1 MRHDVPGVL
10 TGVDAETVPVIFD
23 SPHSGTGIPTDFVTA
38 CDPNILRESE
48 DLFVDELIQP
58 APNFGAGFLAAQF
71 SRSYIDLNRAED
83 DLDPKMLA
91 DAWSGSSAPTEKT
104 RQGIGLIRTQCRPG
118 LAVYDEPLTAASIRH
133 RIDRYYRPYHGHL
146 AGMIDLAH
154 RRFGMAILVDCH
166 SMPSRGA
173 TPHGPSERQP
183 DFVIGDLHGRTCDP
197 SLSHLIVDTL
207 RECGYAVR
215 RNDPYSG
222 AEIVRRH
229 GHPAENRHAVQI
241 EINRGLYMNER
252 RLQRIPAMA
261 DLKANMEILMGRICA
276 VYAEGRDRVTA

>member
-10 TGVDAETVPVIFD
+10 IGVDADAVPVVFD
-23 SPHSGTGIPTDFVTA
+23 SPHSGTGIPSDFVTA

-48 DLFVDELIQP
+48 DLFVDELIAP
-58 APNFGAGFLAAQF
+58 APRFGAGFLAAQF
-71 SRSYIDLNRAED
+71 SRSYIDVNRAED
-83 DLDPKMLA
+83 DLDPAQLA
-91 DAWSGSSAPTEKT
+91 DAWTGSSAPTEKT

-118 LAVYDEPLTAASIRH
+118 FAVYHEPLTAADVRR

-146 AGMIDLAH
+146 AQMLDLAH
-154 RRFGMAILVDCH
+154 QRFGQAILIDCH

-173 TPHGPSERQP
+173 TPHGPSERQA
-183 DFVIGDLHGRTCDP
+183 DFVIGDMHGQTCDP
-197 SLSHLIVDTL
+197 ALSHLVVDTL

-222 AEIVRRH
+222 AEIVRRY
-229 GHPAENRHAVQI
+229 GRPVERRHAVQI

-252 RLQRIPAMA
+252 RLQRIPAMVE
-261 DLKANMEILMGRICA
+261 LKANLEILMGRICA
-276 VYAEGRDRVTA
+276 TFAEGRDRVTA